1 MDGAGAIVVVALA
14 LAASS
19 AIAADLKHGEDV
31 YSRCLACHALESDRV
46 GPRHCGVVGR
56 RAGSVA
62 GFEYSKAMKAS
73 KLTWN
78 PKTLDRFIADP
89 MKTVPGTMMTYAG
102 VKDAKERADLIAYLE
117 DAARSP
123 ACVSAPASARR

>member
-1 MDGAGAIVVVALA
+1 MDKARAIVIAALA

-19 AIAADLKHGEDV
+19 AIAADLKNGEEV

-56 RAGSVA
+56 RAGSIA
-62 GFEYSKAMKAS
+62 GFEYSKAMKS
-73 KLTWN
+73 SGLTW
-78 PKTLDRFIADP
+78 KATTLDRFIADP
-89 MKTVPGTMMTYAG
+89 MKTVPGTTMTYAG

-117 DAARSP
+117 AAGKSP
-123 ACVSAPASARR
+123 ACPRAPASSPP